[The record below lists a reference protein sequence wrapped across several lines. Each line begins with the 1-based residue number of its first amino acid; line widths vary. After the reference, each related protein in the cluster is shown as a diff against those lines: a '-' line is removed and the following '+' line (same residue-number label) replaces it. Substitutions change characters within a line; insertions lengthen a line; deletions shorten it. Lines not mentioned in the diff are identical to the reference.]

1 MNYSSAQPLRA
12 ECGAA
17 SLYNYA
23 FSGMV
28 GVVAVASKWRI
39 RLRIVI
45 LGAGQVGSSVAENLV
60 SEANDITVVDL
71 DAGRL
76 RKLQDRLDLRTV
88 TGNAAHPETLERAGA
103 RDADMILA
111 VTQSDETNLVAC
123 KLAATMFNIP
133 TKIARVRAADYL
145 SHPEMFSPE
154 YFSVDKVICPEQVLT
169 DYIAK
174 LIEFPES
181 LQVLEFADGRVSLVA
196 VRAFHGGPLV
206 GKELQTIRK
215 HIPNVDTRVAAIF
228 RQDSPIVPTG
238 DTVIQA
244 GDEVFFIAAKEN
256 IRGVM
261 RELRRLD
268 KPVKRVMIGGGG
280 NIGRRLAKAIEDQYD
295 VKIIEYSKLGAEKLA
310 AELRTTLVLVG
321 DVTDEELLKS
331 ENISDMD
338 VYCALTNDDENNIMS
353 SLLAKSMGVRRVVA
367 LINRGSYVNLVQAG
381 QIDIAISPAQA
392 TIGTL
397 LAHVRHG
404 DCVAVHSL
412 RRGAA
417 EALEL
422 VAHGDAKSSKVV
434 GRRIEEIDLPKGVTI
449 GAIVRARKSGPAGD
463 KAAVEQQVLIAH
475 HDTLIETD
483 DHVIVFA
490 INKSLVPKIEKLF
503 QVSIGFL

>member
-1 MNYSSAQPLRA
+1 MRPGYTIALFSGAP
-12 ECGAA
+12 AA
-17 SLYNYA
+17 SGRELA
-23 FSGMV
+23 
-28 GVVAVASKWRI
+28 
-39 RLRIVI
+39 LRIVI

-60 SEANDITVVDL
+60 SEANDITVVDT
-71 DAGRL
+71 DAARL
-76 RKLQDRLDLRTV
+76 RRLQDRLDLRTV
-88 TGNAAHPETLERAGA
+88 VGNAGHPEVLERAGA
-103 RDADMILA
+103 RDADLILA

-133 TKIARVRAADYL
+133 TKIARIRAADYL
-145 SHPEMFSPE
+145 SHPEMFAPE
-154 YFSVDKVICPEQVLT
+154 NFAVDKVICPEQVLT

-181 LQVLEFADGRVSLVA
+181 LQVLEFAQGRVSLVA

-215 HIPNVDTRVAAIF
+215 HLPNLDTRVAAIF
-228 RQDSPIVPTG
+228 RQDSPIIPDAT
-238 DTVIQA
+238 TVIEA
-244 GDEVFFIAAKEN
+244 GDEVFFIAATEH

-261 RELRRLD
+261 HELRRMD

-280 NIGRRLAKAIEDQYD
+280 NIGRRLAKAIEDHYD
-295 VKIIEYSKLGAEKLA
+295 VKIIEYSRTGAEKLA

-321 DVTDEELLKS
+321 DVTDEDLLQA
-331 ENISDMD
+331 ENMGDMD

-353 SLLAKSMGVRRVVA
+353 SLLAKRMGVRRVVA
-367 LINRGSYVNLVQAG
+367 LINRSSYVNLVQAG

-422 VAHGDAKSSKVV
+422 VAHGDAQSSKVV
-434 GRRIEEIDLPKGVTI
+434 GRRIEQIELPKGATI
-449 GAIVRARKSGPAGD
+449 GAIVRPPRSGDGRDAD
-463 KAAVEQQVLIAH
+463 RHRVLIAH
-475 HDTLIETD
+475 HDTVIEPE

-490 INKSLVPKIEKLF
+490 INKRIVPKVEKLF